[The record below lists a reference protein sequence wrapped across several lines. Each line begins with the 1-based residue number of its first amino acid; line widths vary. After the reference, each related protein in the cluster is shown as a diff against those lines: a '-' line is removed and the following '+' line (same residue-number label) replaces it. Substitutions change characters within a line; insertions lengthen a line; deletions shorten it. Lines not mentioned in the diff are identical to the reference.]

1 MIFQTD
7 LALEIIETRGKP
19 IKKNPFISFKI
30 KDKTL
35 ATHRKAWYMV
45 LYLAYVNTND
55 DENPNDRW
63 GSKWQTEMEFYL
75 KSKGSSI
82 KPDVLHNVVVSFLFE
97 DTSLISFFS
106 YDTYKTK
113 IHSKKNTTAL
123 SVIL

>member
-1 MIFQTD
+1 MILQTY
-7 LALEIIETRGKP
+7 LALEIVETTSEQP
-19 IKKNPFISFKI
+19 IKKNPFIAFKI

-63 GSKWQTEMEFYL
+63 GSKGQTEMEFYL

-82 KPDVLHNVVVSFLFE
+82 KPDVLHDVVVSFLFE
-97 DTSLISFFS
+97 DTSLITLLS
-106 YDTYKTK
+106 YDFIFIVRCCFK
-113 IHSKKNTTAL
+113 
-123 SVIL
+123 